1 MQAIDI
7 NQAVQ
12 HLPELVEQTISGDD
26 IVITKE
32 GHPVVKL
39 VAICVKPTHQRKFGT
54 AKGLIKISDD
64 FDATLN
70 DFKEYM

>member
-1 MQAIDI
+1 MHTIDV
-7 NQAVQ
+7 NQAQQ
-12 HLPELVEQTISGDD
+12 HLPELIEETISGDVV
-26 IVITKE
+26 VITKS

-39 VAICVKPTHQRKFGT
+39 VPITNTKNQRLFGT

-64 FDATLN
+64 FEEPLK